1 MDPVAAEGGNIE
13 APCIGQRLDDRA
25 EERKRDKKK
34 KKEKGEL
41 NELSKAASLPPPSL
55 PRSAAEAAAAAHV
68 CNGATSGPLFSPW
81 LPPSFSA
88 IATVVTLLAAVLVL
102 PAADP
107 VW

>member
-1 MDPVAAEGGNIE
+1 MDPVAAEGENIE

-25 EERKRDKKK
+25 EERKRDKK

-55 PRSAAEAAAAAHV
+55 PRSAAEAAAAHV

-81 LPPSFSA
+81 LPPSLVQCNSNSSDFAGGGFSA
-88 IATVVTLLAAVLVL
+88 SRS
-102 PAADP
+102 
-107 VW
+107 

>member
-1 MDPVAAEGGNIE
+1 MDAVAAEGGNIE

-25 EERKRDKKK
+25 EERKRDKK
-34 KKEKGEL
+34 EKGEL
-41 NELSKAASLPPPSL
+41 NELSKAASLLPPL
-55 PRSAAEAAAAAHV
+55 PRSAAEAAAAHV

>member
-25 EERKRDKKK
+25 EERKRDKK
-34 KKEKGEL
+34 EKGEL
-41 NELSKAASLPPPSL
+41 NELSKAASLPPLSL
-55 PRSAAEAAAAAHV
+55 SRSAAEAVAVAHV